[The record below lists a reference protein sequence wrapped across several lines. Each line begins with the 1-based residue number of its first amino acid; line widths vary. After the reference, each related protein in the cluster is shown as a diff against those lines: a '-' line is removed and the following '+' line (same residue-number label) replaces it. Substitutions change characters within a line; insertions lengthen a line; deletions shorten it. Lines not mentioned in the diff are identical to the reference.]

1 MTRSYAEDKI
11 QASIV
16 AYIRAVAPQCIC
28 FAVPNGGLRSKREAA
43 KLKWTGTLAGVPDLI
58 VLAPHGVTIGIEVKA
73 PGGKPS
79 REQIAIG
86 EEMLTLGHWWHLARS
101 IDDAREILKR
111 AEVEMREA
119 PREASS
125 RSALATTDGRAA

>member
-1 MTRSYAEDKI
+1 MRTYAEDKI
-11 QASIV
+11 QAAIV
-16 AYIRAVAPQCIC
+16 AYIRAVAPRCIV

-43 KLKWTGTLAGVPDLI
+43 KLKWTGVLPGIPDLI

-73 PGGKPS
+73 PEGKPS
-79 REQIAIG
+79 REQVKIG
-86 EEMLTLGHWWHLARS
+86 EEMLMLGHWWHLARS

-119 PREASS
+119 A
-125 RSALATTDGRAA
+125 